1 MKNNKIFAGNPY
13 KAAHTTILEG
23 YFGRLPPAKMYWK
36 QIKVIVLEMFI
47 NIKDLGKPIGFY
59 GEVEY
64 VFLII
69 SFLQEIHK
77 FIILVKHLR
86 EIYFV
91 LGYPLR

>member
-1 MKNNKIFAGNPY
+1 MNNNKIFAENPH

-36 QIKVIVLEMFI
+36 QIEVIVLEMFI
-47 NIKDLGKPIGFY
+47 NIKDLGKPIGFN

-64 VFLII
+64 VNVFLII

-77 FIILVKHLR
+77 FNILVKHLR
-86 EIYFV
+86 EIYCV
-91 LGYPLR
+91 